1 MIRLDDKMEEIFID
15 IESFLSFLKS
25 SSLSAIFQTYHS
37 DLQKAF
43 FLQSV
48 KEKPSYTNIS
58 LKNELNLVR
67 FSFNKM
73 CEEGL

>member
-25 SSLSAIFQTYHS
+25 SSLSAIFQTYYS
-37 DLQKAF
+37 DLHKAF

-58 LKNELNLVR
+58 LKKRIKFSSFLV
-67 FSFNKM
+67 
-73 CEEGL
+73 